1 MGPFSSLKTL
11 GLKQTQVGFL
21 KLAYKISTA
30 KDALAFHPEYNS
42 AAVG

>member
-21 KLAYKISTA
+21 KLAYRISTA
-30 KDALAFHPEYNS
+30 KDVLAFHPEYNS